1 MAPRAVLAFAATQC
15 ASADERRVA
24 LVIGNANY
32 VNVGASLRS
41 PVNDA
46 KLIAEAL
53 RDVGFTDVV
62 ERHELGLVA
71 MRSALE
77 EFRERVEGADWAV
90 LYYAGYGIEFSG
102 KPYCVPVDARIAR
115 AEDIPKETIALD
127 RALKALE
134 HARKL
139 QLAIL
144 DTSFDE
150 TVRPGRKGGPMRDSA
165 HYLGEG
171 RSRSDVLIAFSTK
184 GVFPIQDLPN
194 GHGAYATALAQH
206 LRDPNLDLL
215 TLFNEVSSD
224 VVKATNNRQVP
235 FVYGSVG
242 SDTRYFA
249 PAP

>member
-1 MAPRAVLAFAATQC
+1 MVRTSSLLAFCAVLVFAATQC

-24 LVIGNANY
+24 LVIGGANY
-32 VNVGASLRS
+32 VDAPLRS

-46 KLIAEAL
+46 KLIAGAL

-62 ERHELGLVA
+62 ERHDLGLVA

-144 DTSFDE
+144 DTATPKFCPSVS
-150 TVRPGRKGGPMRDSA
+150 TGM
-165 HYLGEG
+165 
-171 RSRSDVLIAFSTK
+171 SRAI
-184 GVFPIQDLPN
+184 
-194 GHGAYATALAQH
+194 
-206 LRDPNLDLL
+206 
-215 TLFNEVSSD
+215 
-224 VVKATNNRQVP
+224 
-235 FVYGSVG
+235 
-242 SDTRYFA
+242 
-249 PAP
+249 